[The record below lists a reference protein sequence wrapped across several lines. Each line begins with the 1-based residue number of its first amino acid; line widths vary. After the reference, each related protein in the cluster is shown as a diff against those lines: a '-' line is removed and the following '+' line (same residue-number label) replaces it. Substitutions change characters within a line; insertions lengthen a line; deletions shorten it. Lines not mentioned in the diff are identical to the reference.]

1 MRRLEFALLW
11 RLSGVALAF
20 AGVPL
25 HAQQPA
31 AYGAA
36 DPVVKDADRF
46 DVRRPVV
53 KDLETRV
60 GPDFTLA
67 VVGDL
72 IISRPL
78 SQSAQRLPGF
88 AGVLRVLHGA
98 DVSTGNMESTI
109 FDARSFTG
117 APYSWDGDWTNS
129 SSPEVAKDLRGM
141 GFTLVSRANN
151 HALDW
156 GLEGMRETGRRLDE
170 AGIAHAGV
178 GENRGLAAA
187 PGYVETPKGRV
198 ALVSIASTF
207 RPTTEALPAQDAAPG
222 RPGLNAL
229 HVTQTIRVPKSV
241 MQALASVDCALH
253 GNHCHDIPAKL
264 KLFDEDYRI
273 GAAFAYEYTMDP
285 EDLAI
290 ILRAIRSARQNA
302 DLVVVAL
309 HSHECSVGCDDPDQP
324 RGPGDF
330 LKILAHEAIDSGA
343 DIFFTTGNHNL
354 GPLELY
360 RSPHRGV
367 RPILYGLGN
376 FFWSDVQELLP
387 HDLYQ
392 GNRTLLG
399 SAWVDPSKATPYD
412 LSAPLNKAS
421 FAHDFTFRSVIAV
434 SKFDG
439 NRFVELRL
447 YPIEEGY
454 GDRLTDSG
462 IPRLAADA
470 TVGNAIIQQIV
481 TATARYGL
489 PAPRISFQDGA
500 AVLLPGGE
508 SK

>member
-1 MRRLEFALLW
+1 MRRVEIAS
-11 RLSGVALAF
+11 RLRIIGVAVAF
-20 AGVPL
+20 LSIPVR
-25 HAQQPA
+25 AQQPA

-36 DPVVKDADRF
+36 DPIVKDADRF
-46 DVRRPVV
+46 DARRPVAQE
-53 KDLETRV
+53 LEARV

-78 SQSAQRLPGF
+78 SQSAERLPGF
-88 AGVLRVLHGA
+88 AGVLRILHGT
-98 DVSTGNMESTI
+98 DVSVGNMESTI
-109 FDARSFTG
+109 FDVRSFKG
-117 APYSWDGDWTNS
+117 SPYSWDGDWTNS
-129 SSPEVAKDLRGM
+129 SLPEVAKDLRTM

-156 GLEGMRETGRRLDE
+156 GLEGMRDTSRHLDA

-178 GENRGLAAA
+178 GEDRGLAAA
-187 PGYVETPKGRV
+187 PSYVETPKGRI
-198 ALVSIASTF
+198 ALISIASTF
-207 RPTTEALPAQDAAPG
+207 RPTTDALPAQDAVPG

-229 HVTQTIRVPKSV
+229 HVTETIRVPRSA
-241 MQALASVDCALH
+241 MQALASVDCTLH
-253 GNHCHDIPAKL
+253 GNHCHETPATL
-264 KLFDEDYRI
+264 KLFDREYRI
-273 GAAFAYEYTMDP
+273 GATFAYEFTMDP
-285 EDLAI
+285 EDVGV

-309 HSHECSVGCDDPDQP
+309 HSHECSLGCDDPDQP

-330 LKILAHEAIDSGA
+330 LKVLAHEAIDSGA
-343 DIFFTTGNHNL
+343 DVFFTTGNHNL

-360 RSPHRGV
+360 RSARRGV
-367 RPILYGLGN
+367 RPIFYGLGN

-387 HDLYQ
+387 RDLYQ

-434 SKFDG
+434 SRFDG

-470 TVGNAIIQQIV
+470 TVGNAIIQQV
-481 TATARYGL
+481 MTATARFGL
-489 PAPRISFQDGA
+489 PAPRIKFEDGA
-500 AVLLPGGE
+500 AVLRPE
-508 SK
+508 ND